1 MYSTILGYSDSEP
14 TMLET
19 HTEERTHRACTQIL
33 LPVSDALYVLS
44 GKWKIPIIIALTFG
58 NKRFGQISKEIPKI
72 TDRMLAKELRELELN
87 QLVSRTVY
95 DTIPVTVEYTLTA
108 YGTTLQPV
116 IDELAKWGYRH
127 REKMFGKNNQG

>member
-1 MYSTILGYSDSEP
+1 MYSTILGYSNSEFI
-14 TMLET
+14 MLET
-19 HTEERTHRACTQIL
+19 HTEERTHGACNKML

-87 QLVSRTVY
+87 QLVSRKVY
-95 DTIPVTVEYTLTA
+95 DTIPVTVEYTLTD

-116 IDELAKWGYRH
+116 IGELAKWGFNH
-127 REKMFGKNNQG
+127 RERMFGEKQKE

>member
-1 MYSTILGYSDSEP
+1 
-14 TMLET
+14 MLET
-19 HTEERTHRACTQIL
+19 HTEEKNHGSCNKIL

-87 QLVSRTVY
+87 HLVSRKVY
-95 DTIPVTVEYTLTA
+95 DTIPVTVEYTLTD
-108 YGTTLQPV
+108 YGTSLDPV
-116 IDELAKWGYRH
+116 IRELAMWGINH
-127 REKMFGKNNQG
+127 RERMFGEK

>member
-1 MYSTILGYSDSEP
+1 MSE
-14 TMLET
+14 TL
-19 HTEERTHRACTQIL
+19 TEEKTHGSCTKIL

-87 QLVSRTVY
+87 QLVSRKVY
-95 DTIPVTVEYTLTA
+95 DTIPVTVEYTLTE
-108 YGTTLQPV
+108 YGATLDPM
-116 IDELAKWGYRH
+116 IRELAIWGSKH
-127 REKMFGKNNQG
+127 RERMFGQK